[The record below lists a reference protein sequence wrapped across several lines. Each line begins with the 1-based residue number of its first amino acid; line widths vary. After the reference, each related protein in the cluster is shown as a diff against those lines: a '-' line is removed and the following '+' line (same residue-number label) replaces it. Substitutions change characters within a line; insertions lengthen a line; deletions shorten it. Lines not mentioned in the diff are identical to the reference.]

1 MPDIGSTLSHYQIDA
16 RLGEGGMGT
25 VYRAHDTVL
34 HRTVALKVLNTG
46 TDAEST
52 KRLLHE
58 ARAASALNHP
68 NSVTIHAVEQEGDVA
83 FIVMEHVAGVP
94 LDLSIP
100 AGGLPLDRALQI
112 ACDIADAVA
121 AAHAQGIVH
130 RDLKPANVMVTAE
143 GRVKV
148 LDFGIAR
155 RTALPDAATKLQT
168 MDGTIGGT
176 GMLVGT
182 AGYMAPEQIEGKP
195 ATERSDVF
203 ALGIIVYQLLT
214 GVSPF
219 RRDTT
224 WAAFDATM
232 NQTPAPLTTIKTGI
246 PSRLAAIV
254 SRCLAKD
261 PAQRP
266 ASAGELY
273 AELAAI
279 RKELA
284 PAAVDSRRG
293 YRWVAIV
300 AIAAIAIAGVVAFA
314 WVRAREGRLRWVRD
328 TAMPEIG
335 RLVAA
340 GDAVGAYRIAQRAR
354 AMMPDD
360 PQFEAVWQ
368 RFTYDIPVNSEPPG
382 ADVSIR
388 SLSGTDE
395 GWIAIGKTPV
405 TAAIP
410 LAQMRWRFA
419 LAGHDP
425 LEVVPN
431 PFPSDISLVPA
442 GTAKPGMVRVRAGVF
457 ESERRNVAVNLP
469 EYWIDTY
476 EVTNRQFK
484 EFVDR
489 GGYSK
494 REYWREPFVSRGRT
508 LTWDEAMA
516 SFRDATGRPGPATW
530 ELGAFPDGQADW
542 PVHGVSWYEAAAYAA
557 FAGKSLPTIYHWYHA
572 SGAFG
577 IFSDVLKFSNF
588 NQRGPDRVGSNG
600 SLGPFGTYDMAG
612 NVKEW
617 TWNQSS
623 QGLRYILGGGWN
635 EAPYQFQDEDAR
647 DPLERRPGFGFR
659 CITPSAPMADN
670 LTAPIVTLER
680 DPSELK
686 PVGDEVF
693 QAYKALYDYDR
704 RPLDARTEEAGANE
718 SSAYW
723 TMERVSFTAAY
734 GTERVPVMLFLP
746 RDAKPPYQVLIYFP
760 GSEAVRTANSRSAY
774 TQWIEFLPRS
784 GRAVAFPIYQQT
796 YERRRDASGQ
806 NFLREISI
814 QRGQDVRRTIDY
826 LESRPDIDATR
837 IAFYGLSLGA
847 QLGPVYLAI
856 EPRIRTGVF
865 LSGGF
870 ETWTI
875 PPETDPVNFTPRVKQ
890 PVIMVNGREDFD
902 LPYETAQLPMFRMLG
917 TPAADKSHVVLEG
930 GHLPPKPQEVFKEIL
945 DWLDKYLGPVGR

>member
-1 MPDIGSTLSHYQIDA
+1 MPPDIGSTLSHYHIDA

-34 HRTVALKVLNTG
+34 NRTVALKVLNTG

-52 KRLLHE
+52 KRLLRE
-58 ARAASALNHP
+58 ARAASAFNHP
-68 NSVTIHAVEQEGDVA
+68 NSVTIYAVEQQGDDA

-94 LDLSIP
+94 LDRSIP
-100 AGGLPLDRALQI
+100 AGGLPIDRALQI
-112 ACDIADAVA
+112 ACDITDAVA

-130 RDLKPANVMVTAE
+130 RDLKPANVMLTPE

-155 RTALPDAATKLQT
+155 RTALPDAATRAQT
-168 MDGTIGGT
+168 FDATFGGAGTI
-176 GMLVGT
+176 VGT
-182 AGYMAPEQIEGKP
+182 AGYMAPEQVEGRP

-203 ALGIIVYQLLT
+203 ALGVILYELLS
-214 GVSPF
+214 GVAPF
-219 RRDTT
+219 HRDNT
-224 WAAFDATM
+224 WAVLDATM
-232 NQTPAPLTTIKTGI
+232 RHTPPALGTLKPGI
-246 PSRLAAIV
+246 PPRLAAIV
-254 SRCLAKD
+254 GRAMAKD
-261 PAQRP
+261 PAARP
-266 ASAGELY
+266 ASARELFQ
-273 AELAAI
+273 ELDAV
-279 RKELA
+279 RRERA
-284 PAAVDSRRG
+284 PAGQGASRG
-293 YRWVAIV
+293 WRWVAIV
-300 AIAAIAIAGVVAFA
+300 TIAAIAFAGIAAYSR
-314 WVRAREGRLRWVRD
+314 VRAREARLRWVRD
-328 TAMPEIG
+328 TAIPEIG

-340 GDAVGAYRIAQRAR
+340 GDAIGAYRIALGAR
-354 AMMPDD
+354 ATMPDD
-360 PQFEAVWQ
+360 PQLEAVWQ
-368 RFTYDIPVNSEPPG
+368 RFTYEIPVNSEPPG

-388 SLSGTDE
+388 SLSGKE
-395 GWIAIGKTPV
+395 EEWIAIGKTPM
-405 TAAIP
+405 TAPVP
-410 LAQMRWRFA
+410 LAQMRWRFV

-431 PFPSDISLVPA
+431 PFPADISLIPVGKA
-442 GTAKPGMVRVRAGVF
+442 QPGMVRVSAGTF
-457 ESERRNVAVNLP
+457 ESARQNTSIALP

-489 GGYSK
+489 GGYNA
-494 REYWREPFVSRGRT
+494 REYWREPIVSRGRT
-508 LTWDEAMA
+508 IPWEEAMVA
-516 SFRDATGRPGPATW
+516 FRDATGRPGPATW
-530 ELGAFPDGQADW
+530 ELGTFPDGQADW

-588 NQRGPDRVGSNG
+588 HQRGPERVGSNG

-623 QGLRYILGGGWN
+623 QGRRYILGGGWN

-647 DPLERRPGFGFR
+647 DPLERLPGFGFR
-659 CITPSAPMADN
+659 CISQSAPMAAE

-686 PVGDEVF
+686 PVGDDVF
-693 QAYKALYDYDR
+693 RAYKALYDYDR
-704 RPLDARTEEAGANE
+704 RPLDAKTEEADGEA
-718 SSAYW
+718 SAHW
-723 TMERVSFTAAY
+723 TMERVSFTAPY
-734 GTERVPVMLFLP
+734 GTERIPMMLFLP
-746 RDAKPPYQVLIYFP
+746 RNVKPPYQVLIYFP

-784 GRAVAFPIYQQT
+784 GRAVAFPVYQQT
-796 YERRRDASGQ
+796 YERRRQASGP

-814 QRGQDVRRTIDY
+814 QRGQDLRRTVDY
-826 LESRPDIDATR
+826 LESRSDVDKTK

-856 EPRIRTGVF
+856 EPRLRTGVL

-870 ETWTI
+870 EIWTI
-875 PPETDPVNFTPRVKQ
+875 PPESDPVSFTPRVRQ

-902 LPYETAQLPMFRMLG
+902 LPYASAQLPMFRMLG
-917 TPAADKSHVVLEG
+917 TPAADKAHVVLEG
-930 GHLPPKPQEVFKEIL
+930 GHLPPKPQEVFKVIL